1 MVEKIKDVYSHK
13 YIFKN
18 GCIVDIMVW
27 GNRKLFSKYGAGKN
41 VPWYA
46 FFHPNKYNAEQLPD
60 GTLKPI
66 WQQDIGTIHFVKG
79 DYGSGVVTHECSHA
93 CIQWLEVSGFN
104 IKENDEDFCTELGLM
119 VSGFWKWHYEV
130 LFYVLIG
137 SSLILVIRGDW
148 QALPV
153 AILSAA
159 VALKERNVD

>member
-27 GNRKLFSKYGAGKN
+27 GNRKLFSKYGAGKK

-46 FFHPNKYNAEQLPD
+46 FFHPNKYNAEQLPG
-60 GTLKPI
+60 GTLRPI
-66 WQQDIGTIHFVKG
+66 WQQNIGTIHFVKG

-130 LFYVLIG
+130 LESRIG
-137 SSLILVIRGDW
+137 MS
-148 QALPV
+148 
-153 AILSAA
+153 
-159 VALKERNVD
+159 